1 MTRTIASVAAGV
13 AAAASCVLTP
23 LSAPAEVAAFD
34 LAGPRLTVTVT
45 RAGVTLP
52 IAQVPDLAAGD
63 EMLVRADL
71 PADQSAHYLLVVG
84 FLRGAT
90 NPPPKKWFFR
100 AETWKKK
107 QRDLRI
113 KVPAGAQQAIAFLA
127 PETGGDFGT
136 LTGAVRGRP
145 GAFVRASQDL
155 NQAALD
161 RARLDAYVTGVNRRD
176 AEGGTRLEEA
186 SPALARSLAIQL
198 KAECL
203 TRPAELQAG
212 CLTGGREALVL
223 SDGHSSTMAE
233 ALTGTPTDLAFQLS
247 ATPQGGAGY
256 YSPYIGVVRDVARI
270 LGAFRTASYQ
280 YIPALNTHDGDRLA
294 LLLNAAPSFNRP
306 QSVIV
311 AALPPV
317 GPASL
322 PPLRATSP
330 AAAQCLARPGLVLPV
345 EGAPLIYAT
354 RYARDMALRVAGRDG
369 QEIDMP
375 VVADAERGGF
385 VVREPVPRSI
395 AFEQELTGR
404 LHGRWGFTPFD
415 GPRFRLQ
422 GPQDGAWRAEEGT
435 SLVAGR
441 DNAVELTGAAS
452 ACIEAMELRLPGG
465 GVRAVTWEA
474 RGANRVSAKLPLADV
489 PPGAVTL
496 RIGRYGVA
504 DPLDLPLRAYT
515 EAGRIDGLTLH
526 AGDRA
531 GTLAGARLDTV
542 ASLTVEGIV
551 FTPGALA
558 RVDGGDRLTMTA
570 GAPLS
575 LAAGETRGA
584 TVTLADG
591 RTVATRLRVAP
602 ARPAATLLTR
612 SVTSASP
619 PSPVSITLPE
629 GVVAAG
635 DRLTFSFRA
644 TGTTRFSA
652 ADRIE
657 IGSDAASAKTAVT
670 LQDAQ
675 VGVAAITPATALGAS
690 AAGPLRFRP
699 VQGDIVGDWQPL
711 ATLVRVPTLTALAC
725 SDVCTLTGRDLFLL
739 AGVADRMVP
748 EGFTGDHLTFS
759 PPPGGGPVPVR
770 LRDAPGSAATLALPR
785 PGATP

>member
-1 MTRTIASVAAGV
+1 MTRTIARGAAL
-13 AAAASCVLTP
+13 AACILAPAPDLATAS
-23 LSAPAEVAAFD
+23 AEVAAFD

-45 RAGVTLP
+45 RKGVTLP
-52 IAQVPDLAAGD
+52 IAAVPDLAAGD

-71 PADQSAHYLLVVG
+71 PADQSAHYLLVVA

-100 AETWKKK
+100 AETWKTK

-113 KVPAGAQQAIAFLA
+113 KVPDGAQQAVAFLA

-161 RARLDAYVTGVNRRD
+161 RARLDAWVAGVNRRD

-186 SPALARSLAIQL
+186 SPILARSLAIQL
-198 KAECL
+198 KADCL
-203 TRPAELQAG
+203 TRPPELQAG

-247 ATPQGGAGY
+247 STPQGGAGY
-256 YSPYIGVVRDVARI
+256 YSPYIGVIRDVARI

-317 GPASL
+317 GPAAL
-322 PPLRATSP
+322 PPLRATAP
-330 AAAQCLARPGLVLPV
+330 AVAQCLIRPGLVLPV
-345 EGAPLIYAT
+345 EGAPLVYAT
-354 RYARDMALRVAGRDG
+354 DYARDMTLAVAGRDG
-369 QEIDMP
+369 KEIELP
-375 VVADAERGGF
+375 VVADAGQGGF
-385 VVREPVPRSI
+385 VVRNAVPRSI
-395 AFEQELTGR
+395 TFEPELTGR

-422 GPQDGAWRAEEGT
+422 VPQGASWRAGDDA

-441 DNAVELTGAAS
+441 ANTIELTGAAP
-452 ACIEAMELRLPGG
+452 ACIEMMELRLPGG
-465 GVRAVTWEA
+465 GARPVNWKV
-474 RGANRVSAKLPLADV
+474 RGANRIAADLPLTDV

-496 RIGRYGVA
+496 RIGQYGVA
-504 DPLDLPLRAYT
+504 EPIDLPLRAYV
-515 EAGRIDGLTLH
+515 EAGRIDGFALH
-526 AGDRA
+526 AGDRD
-531 GTLAGARLDTV
+531 GVLAGARLDTV
-542 ASLTVEGIV
+542 ATLGIEGATFRPGPLT
-551 FTPGALA
+551 
-558 RVDGGDRLTMTA
+558 RVDGSDRLTLTA
-570 GAPLS
+570 TTPPS
-575 LAAGETRGA
+575 LNAGDTRPA

-591 RTVATRLRVAP
+591 RTVTTRVRILP
-602 ARPAATLLTR
+602 ARPAVTLLAR
-612 SVTSASP
+612 GVANPAGASA
-619 PSPVSITLPE
+619 IRLPD
-629 GVVAAG
+629 GVVAAN
-635 DRLTFSFRA
+635 DRLTFSLRA
-644 TGTTRFSA
+644 TGATRLA
-652 ADRIE
+652 ATDRIE
-657 IGSDAASAKTAVT
+657 LGTAEASATIPVT

-675 VGVAAITPATALGAS
+675 IAVATVQPVTALGITAT
-690 AAGPLRFRP
+690 GPLRFRLM
-699 VQGDIVGDWQPL
+699 QGDATSDWQPL
-711 ATLVRVPTLTALAC
+711 ATLVRLPTIDRVTCAK
-725 SDVCTLTGRDLFLL
+725 DCTLTGRELFLL
-739 AGVADRMVP
+739 AGVGGQLVP
-748 EGFTGDHLTFS
+748 EGFTGDRLTF
-759 PPPGGGPVPVR
+759 PLPAVGDAAPIR
-770 LRDAPGSAATLALPR
+770 LRDAPDVAATLSLPR